1 MTNLP
6 CLPRKTKDLL
16 FELIFFCYKVNQNF
30 KIHILRGKIHILRG
44 KIHIL
49 RGKQNPKSLDKQ
61 RLDIL
66 QKIPIDY

>member
-44 KIHIL
+44 K
-49 RGKQNPKSLDKQ
+49 QNPKSLDKQ

-66 QKIPIDY
+66 QKIPVDY